1 MINIILA
8 DDHHIIWTSLK
19 ALIEKHEGIKVVAE
33 VSDGLGVL
41 ALLEKGIKADIVL
54 SDIVM
59 PNLDGIGLISA
70 IKAQGYDTKVVVLSI
85 LDDEKYASNAFISG
99 AFAYLSKDI
108 EEDELLFCLKHV
120 MKGKRYLSS
129 NLCISILERF
139 NTQLNMLSQKTN
151 NEISFSEREINV
163 LKLIADVGAIVGFGS
178 YHYKYE
184 SGREGDAPLVGFSPR
199 KDAIAL
205 YLSSQFKDREE
216 LLSKFGKHN

>member
-8 DDHHIIWTSLK
+8 DDHHIIRASLK
-19 ALIEKHEGIKVVAE
+19 VLIEKHEGIKVVAE
-33 VSDGLGVL
+33 VSDGLAVL
-41 ALLEKGIKADIVL
+41 ALLKKGIKADIVL

-70 IKAQGYDTKVVVLSI
+70 IKARGYDTKVVVLSI

-139 NTQLNMLSQKTN
+139 NTQLNILSQKMN
-151 NEISFSEREINV
+151 GEINFSEREINV
-163 LKLIADVGAIVGFGS
+163 LKLIADGLTNQ
-178 YHYKYE
+178 E
-184 SGREGDAPLVGFSPR
+184 
-199 KDAIAL
+199 IADKL
-205 YLSSQFKDREE
+205 YLSRRTVESQREA
-216 LLSKFGKHN
+216 LINKTGTKNSASLVRFVMRNGYIA